1 MSDIPETPFYSG
13 RPMTS
18 DALENYH
25 ESVDTIPENSRL
37 VSIEEARKNL
47 PRSISLLTKLQ
58 SLNDLASDVTEELD
72 IVLESYDS
80 THEHVME
87 LADYLANLVKDW
99 HNTISALEKDGAR
112 MASIDPGRLEWY
124 GVVDGK
130 VVLYSWCSGDDDIEW
145 YHHLDGTYLSR
156 KPLIEA

>member
-1 MSDIPETPFYSG
+1 
-13 RPMTS
+13 MTS
-18 DALENYH
+18 DALENYP

-87 LADYLANLVKDW
+87 LADYLTSLVKEW
-99 HNTISALEKDGAR
+99 HTTISALEEDGAR

-145 YHHLDGTYLSR
+145 YHHLEGTYLSR